1 MLLQVVSLFNH
12 SDFMKTFSLE
22 TSTMEVEL
30 QSLTQLALQCY
41 IVFKRADRWTIL
53 FCFDYHTLSI
63 KDTTENIFLKR
74 SLDDIYKVSHSSP
87 MGYHWIIFHNYGKRE
102 GRWVHCLDWRQ
113 RHRQRTQGSFEKND
127 AAGWVNFM
135 QALQLFLIIFSQQNI
150 FRILSLWQSFV
161 WPLSLSYWLFS
172 TTIPSASMSITDEKI
187 QRKILLTF
195 FGQNSFHVIFDHN
208 LRSESESEI
217 WIWGGGSQHDR

>member
-1 MLLQVVSLFNH
+1 MIYFFACFCRLFPCSTIQTLWKHSAWKHPPWRLNFNLLPSLLCSVTLFSSELTGGQFSFVS
-12 SDFMKTFSLE
+12 
-22 TSTMEVEL
+22 
-30 QSLTQLALQCY
+30 
-41 IVFKRADRWTIL
+41 TIMHYPL
-53 FCFDYHTLSI
+53 RTPLKKKI
-63 KDTTENIFLKR
+63 KR

-102 GRWVHCLDWRQ
+102 GRWVHSLDWGQ

-195 FGQNSFHVIFDHN
+195 FGQNLFHVIFDHN
-208 LRSESESEI
+208 LRPPPPPPV
-217 WIWGGGSQHDR
+217 DR